1 MRQKLEIISKILN
14 GLLNNMFDA
23 KHYVPILRWKTA
35 EKEALKELTEKDRL
49 IITPLLEL
57 IMPARK
63 RLKRGEAKKTPEEYK
78 TQSIEKLKGTLPNL
92 PKEIL
97 KYWGNSPIFID
108 LNLLTSGALQKW
120 GYTEIMSKGPAIGSR
135 VIPVIRINSDID
147 VEGTIIKII
156 KQYESGVCLRIL
168 RADLS
173 SNKLATSINEFIK
186 RNDLKH
192 EQVDLLV
199 DFELVEGMPQEEY
212 SKIVKSINN
221 IPDLIRWRTFTV
233 AGGAFPFDLS
243 RFSPHATYRIPRSD
257 WAYWLKE
264 IYSGTQ
270 KRKPAFAD
278 YTIQHPIYTEP
289 NPEANPSA
297 SIRYSGESEWVI
309 MRGEALHKIDKDG
322 NEGPGHSQYPSHA
335 QLLMSQ
341 PEYKGKGFSYGDA
354 YIAEKGE
361 DVDTPNTGSPR
372 TWLRA
377 GVNHHLV
384 LVANQISN
392 LP

>member
-1 MRQKLEIISKILN
+1 MQQKLGIVFKILN
-14 GLLNNMFDA
+14 GLVNNMFDE

-35 EKEALKELTEKDRL
+35 EKEALKELAVKDKL
-49 IITPLLEL
+49 MITPLLEL

-63 RLKRGEAKKTPEEYK
+63 RLKKGEELKTPQEYK
-78 TQSIEKLKGTLPNL
+78 AQSIEKLKVSLPDL

-97 KYWGNSPIFID
+97 KYWGDAPIFVD
-108 LNLLTSGALQKW
+108 LNLLVDRELQKW
-120 GYTEIMSKGPAIGSR
+120 GYTEIMGKGLIAGSR
-135 VIPVIRINSDID
+135 IIPVLRLKENTDL
-147 VEGTIIKII
+147 EGAVIKLV
-156 KQYESGVCLRIL
+156 KQYQAGVCLRIL
-168 RADLS
+168 RSDLAS
-173 SNKLATSINEFIK
+173 SSMTASINEFLQK
-186 RNDLKH
+186 NGLEH
-192 EQVDLLV
+192 EQVDLLI
-199 DFELVEGMPQEEY
+199 DFELVEGMSLDKY
-212 SKIVKSINN
+212 SEIAKSIQN
-221 IPDLIRWRTFTV
+221 IPDLPKWRTFTV

-243 RFSPHATYRIPRSD
+243 RLSPHGTYRITRSD
-257 WAYWLKE
+257 WAYWFSE
-264 IYSGTQ
+264 IYSGMQ

-297 SIRYSGESEWVI
+297 SIRYTGESEWVI

-341 PEYKGKGFSYGDA
+341 PEYKGRDFSYGDE
-354 YIAEKGE
+354 YIAEKGQ

-377 GVNHHLV
+377 GVNHHLA